1 MADNM
6 GHGLL
11 STGNK
16 EAQPT
21 VEKNVST
28 VASTAWKNTGVV
40 VQ

>member
-11 STGNK
+11 STGKK

-21 VEKNVST
+21 EEKMPQL
-28 VASTAWKNTGVV
+28 WRRLYGKILG
-40 VQ
+40 